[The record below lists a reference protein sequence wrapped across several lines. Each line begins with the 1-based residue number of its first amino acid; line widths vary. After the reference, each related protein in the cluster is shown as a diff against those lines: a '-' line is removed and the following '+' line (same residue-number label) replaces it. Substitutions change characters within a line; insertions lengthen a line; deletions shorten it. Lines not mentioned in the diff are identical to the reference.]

1 MQTLDLFMRW
11 LHIFSVITAVGSA
24 FFMRFVLLPSIAS
37 LRDEDK
43 AVISKNITGRARI
56 WIHTAIMGIL
66 ISGLYNLHK
75 VWSKTVF
82 PYGFIFMLKLV
93 LAMIVFTVAILL
105 TSSSPQRATF
115 QSNRKTWLTLNV
127 GLAVIIVALSAFL
140 RSLH

>member
-1 MQTLDLFMRW
+1 MQTLELFMRW

-24 FFMRFVLLPSIAS
+24 IFMRFVLLPSLAS

-43 AVISKNITGRARI
+43 AIVLKNVMGRARI
-56 WIHTAIMGIL
+56 LIHTAIMGIL

-75 VWSKTVF
+75 VWPKTVF

-93 LAMIVFTVAILL
+93 LAMIVFMVAILL
-105 TSSSPQRATF
+105 TSSSPQRAAF
-115 QSNRKTWLTLNV
+115 QANRKTWLALNI

-140 RSLH
+140 RALH

>member
-11 LHIFSVITAVGSA
+11 LHLFSVITAVGSA
-24 FFMRFVLLPSIAS
+24 IFMRFILLPSLAS

-43 AVISKNITGRARI
+43 ATISRNVTGRTRI

-93 LAMIVFTVAILL
+93 LAMIVFMVAILL
-105 TSSSPQRATF
+105 TSSSPQRAAF

-140 RSLH
+140 RTLH

>member
-1 MQTLDLFMRW
+1 MQSLDLFMRW

-24 FFMRFVLLPSIAS
+24 VFMRFILLPSLAS

-43 AVISKNITGRARI
+43 ATISKNVTSRARI

-66 ISGLYNLHK
+66 ISGLYNVHK
-75 VWSKTVF
+75 VWATTVF

-93 LAMIVFTVAILL
+93 LAMIVFMVAILL
-105 TSSSPQRATF
+105 TSSSPQRASF
-115 QSNRKTWLTLNV
+115 QANRKTWLTLNV

-140 RSLH
+140 RTLH

>member
-24 FFMRFVLLPSIAS
+24 IFMLFVLLPSLAS
-37 LRDEDK
+37 FRDEERVSI
-43 AVISKNITGRARI
+43 AKNVAGRARI
-56 WIHTAIMGIL
+56 WIHIAITGIL

-82 PYGFIFMLKLV
+82 PYGFIFILKLV

-105 TSSSPQRATF
+105 TSSSPQRAAF
-115 QSNRKTWLTLNV
+115 QANRKTWLTLNV
-127 GLAVIIVALSAFL
+127 GLAAIIVALSAFL

>member
-1 MQTLDLFMRW
+1 MT
-11 LHIFSVITAVGSA
+11 
-24 FFMRFVLLPSIAS
+24 S

-43 AVISKNITGRARI
+43 ATITRNVVGRARI
-56 WIHTAIMGIL
+56 WVHSAITGIL

-105 TSSSPQRATF
+105 TSSSPQRAAF

-127 GLAVIIVALSAFL
+127 GLAVIIVAISAFL
-140 RSLH
+140 RTLH

>member
-24 FFMRFVLLPSIAS
+24 IFMLFVLLPSLAS
-37 LRDEDK
+37 LRNEDK
-43 AVISKNITGRARI
+43 ATISKNITDRARI
-56 WIHTAIMGIL
+56 WIHIAITGIL

-93 LAMIVFTVAILL
+93 LALVVFMVAILL
-105 TSSSPQRATF
+105 TSSSPQRAAF
-115 QSNRKTWLTLNV
+115 QANRKTWLTLNV
-127 GLAVIIVALSAFL
+127 GLAAIIVALSAFL
-140 RSLH
+140 RFLH

>member
-1 MQTLDLFMRW
+1 MQSLDLFMRW

-24 FFMRFVLLPSIAS
+24 IFMRFVLFPSLAS

-43 AVISKNITGRARI
+43 ATLSKNVAGRARI
-56 WIHTAIMGIL
+56 WIHAAITGIL

-75 VWSKTVF
+75 IWSKTVF
-82 PYGFIFMLKLV
+82 PYGFIFTLKLV
-93 LAMIVFTVAILL
+93 LAMIVFMVAILL
-105 TSSSPQRATF
+105 TSSSPQRASF

-140 RSLH
+140 RALH